1 MYEFTPFKKTDK
13 LSFESFMKFPREL
26 LTKEVYKSLS
36 PNAMLLYSILTD
48 RLELSFKQIESN
60 KKIQFYDAKGDMYVI
75 FKREEIQEK
84 MHIKRAALDSAIL
97 QLKEC
102 NLIKEKKQGKNM
114 PNIIYLGKTIGM
126 IESEKI
132 DKLRSVENQQSVV
145 HEINSPECRKS
156 TVHNSNNNKYINNN
170 YKSYQGKKSGYQG
183 RIYPPGFLNKLYANY
198 NSPNDSVEDYKKAKG
213 ITNLDDLI
221 ENND

>member
-13 LSFESFMKFPREL
+13 LSYESFIQFPREL
-26 LTKEVYKSLS
+26 LSREEYKILS

-84 MHIKRAALDSAIL
+84 MHIKRAALDTAL
-97 QLKEC
+97 AQLKEC

-132 DKLRSVENQQSVV
+132 DKLRSVENQQSGV
-145 HEINSPECRKS
+145 HEINTPECRKS
-156 TVHNSNNNKYINNN
+156 TVHNSNNNINIINNN
-170 YKSYQGKKSGYQG
+170 KGACKGNNYQG
-183 RIYPPGFLNKLYANY
+183 RIYPPEFFETLYANKDLI
-198 NSPNDSVEDYKKAKG
+198 NGDFEDYKESNR
-213 ITNLDDLI
+213 ITNLNDLI
-221 ENND
+221 ENNE

>member
-13 LSFESFMKFPREL
+13 LLFESFIQFPREL
-26 LTKEVYKSLS
+26 VNREEYKVLS

-48 RLELSFKQIESN
+48 RLGLSFKQIESN

-84 MHIKRAALDSAIL
+84 LHIGRSALDTAVL

-102 NLIKEKKQGKNM
+102 NLIKETKQGKNM

-126 IESEKI
+126 IENEKI
-132 DKLRSVENQQSVV
+132 EEIRSAQNQNSGVQ
-145 HEINSPECRKS
+145 EINTHDCIKS
-156 TVHNSNNNKYINNN
+156 TVHNNNNNKYINNN
-170 YKSYQGKKSGYQG
+170 YIGYQGKKSGYQG
-183 RIYPPGFLNKLYANY
+183 RTYPPGYLDKLYANHI
-198 NSPNDSVEDYKKAKG
+198 P
-213 ITNLDDLI
+213 
-221 ENND
+221 

>member
-13 LSFESFMKFPREL
+13 FSFESFMKFPREL

>member
-13 LSFESFMKFPREL
+13 LSYESFIQFPREL
-26 LTKEVYKSLS
+26 LNREEYKVLS

-84 MHIKRAALDSAIL
+84 MHIKRSALDTAL
-97 QLKEC
+97 AQLKEC

-114 PNIIYLGKTIGM
+114 PNIIYLSKTIGM
-126 IESEKI
+126 IENEKI
-132 DKLRSVENQQSVV
+132 EKFRSVENHQSGM
-145 HEINSPECRKS
+145 HEINTPECRKS
-156 TVHNSNNNKYINNN
+156 TGHNSNNNKYINNKN
-170 YKSYQGKKSGYQG
+170 KGYQGKKNTY
-183 RIYPPGFLNKLYANY
+183 
-198 NSPNDSVEDYKKAKG
+198 
-213 ITNLDDLI
+213 
-221 ENND
+221 

>member
-13 LSFESFMKFPREL
+13 LLFESFIQFPREL
-26 LTKEVYKSLS
+26 LNREEYKVLS

-48 RLELSFKQIESN
+48 RLGLSFKQIESN

-84 MHIKRAALDSAIL
+84 LHIGRSAVDTAVL

-102 NLIKEKKQGKNM
+102 NLIKETKQGKNM

-126 IESEKI
+126 IENEKI
-132 DKLRSVENQQSVV
+132 EEIRSAQNQHSGVQ
-145 HEINSPECRKS
+145 EINTHECIKS
-156 TVHNSNNNKYINNN
+156 TVHNNNNNKYINNN
-170 YKSYQGKKSGYQG
+170 HKGYQCKKSGYQG
-183 RIYPPGFLNKLYANY
+183 RTYPPGYLDKLYANHI
-198 NSPNDSVEDYKKAKG
+198 S
-213 ITNLDDLI
+213 
-221 ENND
+221 

>member
-13 LSFESFMKFPREL
+13 LSYESFIQFPREL
-26 LTKEVYKSLS
+26 LNREEYKVLS

-84 MHIKRAALDSAIL
+84 MHIKRAALDSAIA

-102 NLIKEKKQGKNM
+102 NLIKE
-114 PNIIYLGKTIGM
+114 
-126 IESEKI
+126 
-132 DKLRSVENQQSVV
+132 
-145 HEINSPECRKS
+145 HSP
-156 TVHNSNNNKYINNN
+156 KYNTMLKDG
-170 YKSYQGKKSGYQG
+170 KSYPYIKVTVDESTNAGNEKTPSSDAIVVAMLAFLLYSFIFFAI
-183 RIYPPGFLNKLYANY
+183 RVIYFDNTNAAMAITVTIATAPHPGAV
-198 NSPNDSVEDYKKAKG
+198 SIPN
-213 ITNLDDLI
+213 
-221 ENND
+221 

>member
-13 LSFESFMKFPREL
+13 LLFESFIQFPREL
-26 LTKEVYKSLS
+26 LNREEYKVLS

-48 RLELSFKQIESN
+48 RLGLSFKQIESN

-84 MHIKRAALDSAIL
+84 LHIGRSALDTAVL

-102 NLIKEKKQGKNM
+102 NLIKETKQGKNM

-126 IESEKI
+126 IENEKI
-132 DKLRSVENQQSVV
+132 EEIRSAQNQHSGVQ
-145 HEINSPECRKS
+145 EINTHECIKS
-156 TVHNSNNNKYINNN
+156 TVHNNNNNKYINNN
-170 YKSYQGKKSGYQG
+170 YIGYQGKKSGYQG
-183 RIYPPGFLNKLYANY
+183 RIYPTEYLDKLYANH
-198 NSPNDSVEDYKKAKG
+198 
-213 ITNLDDLI
+213 IQ
-221 ENND
+221 

>member
-13 LSFESFMKFPREL
+13 LSFKSFIQFPREL
-26 LTKEVYKSLS
+26 LNREDYKILL

-48 RLELSFKQIESN
+48 RLDLSFKQIKSN

-75 FKREEIQEK
+75 FKRDEIQK
-84 MHIKRAALDSAIL
+84 KLHIKRYALDTAIS

-114 PNIIYLGKTIGM
+114 SNIIYLGKTIGM

-132 DKLRSVENQQSVV
+132 EKFRSVENKQSGEYENNT
-145 HEINSPECRKS
+145 HECRKS
-156 TVHNSNNNKYINNN
+156 TVQNNKNNKYINNN
-170 YKSYQGKKSGYQG
+170 YKGYQWRKSSYQG
-183 RIYPPGFLNKLYANY
+183 RTYPPGYLDNLYANKNLAD
-198 NSPNDSVEDYKKAKG
+198 NSVKVQAESPIWV
-213 ITNLDDLI
+213 I
-221 ENND
+221 

>member
-13 LSFESFMKFPREL
+13 LLFESFIQFPREL
-26 LTKEVYKSLS
+26 LNREEYKVLS

-48 RLELSFKQIESN
+48 RLGLSFKQIESN

-84 MHIKRAALDSAIL
+84 LHIGRSALDTAVL

-102 NLIKEKKQGKNM
+102 NLIKETKQGKNM

-126 IESEKI
+126 IENEKI
-132 DKLRSVENQQSVV
+132 EEIRSAQNQHSGVQ
-145 HEINSPECRKS
+145 EINTHECINS
-156 TVHNSNNNKYINNN
+156 TVHNNNNNKYINNN
-170 YKSYQGKKSGYQG
+170 YIGYQGKKSGYQG
-183 RIYPPGFLNKLYANY
+183 RTYPPGYLDKLYANHI
-198 NSPNDSVEDYKKAKG
+198 P
-213 ITNLDDLI
+213 
-221 ENND
+221 